1 MLGPTGEA
9 GVGGI
14 ADAGVSSH
22 PLDIAGGSL
31 AGAAAPHESQP
42 LMILPDDYLQN
53 ICACDEYDLMEERRV
68 LSSEV
73 KLVV

>member
-14 ADAGVSSH
+14 AEAGVSSH
-22 PLDIAGGSL
+22 PVDIAGGLL

-42 LMILPDDYLQN
+42 LMILPDD
-53 ICACDEYDLMEERRV
+53 CACDEYALVWWKKEEM